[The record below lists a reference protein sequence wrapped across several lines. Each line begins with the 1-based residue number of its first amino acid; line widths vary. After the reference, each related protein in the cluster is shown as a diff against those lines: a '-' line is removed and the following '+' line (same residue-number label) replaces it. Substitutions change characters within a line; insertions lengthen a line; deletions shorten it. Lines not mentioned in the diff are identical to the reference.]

1 MTIVRARRGVFAA
14 AILAIPATRATRAT
28 RASRAIL
35 ATLAIAFT
43 VACGHDFEPP
53 DRVQRVLE
61 AERGYSA
68 ALFDSIS
75 WASREARVMEGN
87 TVYAEDCRRCHG
99 QLGEGRTDYA
109 QERNLTVPSLVEPD
123 WSLAEMDVLRR
134 EIYVGHES
142 GMPVFGE
149 GGLSLWQVDAVAAY
163 ILDVLRPEVL
173 REDPEVPGD
182 DRGGSRR

>member
-1 MTIVRARRGVFAA
+1 VTITGAPRVAFAA
-14 AILAIPATRATRAT
+14 A
-28 RASRAIL
+28 
-35 ATLAIAFT
+35 TLSIIFT
-43 VACGHDFEPP
+43 IGCGHDFDPP
-53 DRVQRVLE
+53 DRTQRVLE
-61 AERGYSA
+61 AEGRYSA

-75 WASREARVMEGN
+75 WASQEARVLEGN

-109 QERNLTVPSLVEPD
+109 RERNLTVPSLVEPD
-123 WSLAEMDVLRR
+123 WPLAEMDSLRR
-134 EIYVGHES
+134 GIYVGHES

-173 REDPEVPGD
+173 GGD
-182 DRGGSRR
+182 HG